1 MDRARKVAC
10 VPLLVTAL
18 CAAPRVLSQPKG
30 GALEWPAHF
39 EDDAYF
45 EDVGEEESGPQAEVG
60 SSRSRLRYLTGA
72 RLRFKPAADV
82 YFNMV
87 THRKAHSATAVS
99 ADQTCVYDLLFA
111 LQATYPTFYSPDYL
125 ERGGDPELISLGVKN
140 ICTKQNGCIPDDWRK
155 VFYEERQSPSRPL
168 KCIHTCDPTPSLLP
182 SY

>member
-1 MDRARKVAC
+1 MGRARKAAY
-10 VPLLVTAL
+10 VPLLFAAL
-18 CAAPRVLSQPKG
+18 YVAPRVLSQPKG
-30 GALEWPAHF
+30 GAGEWPAHF

-45 EDVGEEESGPQAEVG
+45 EDEGEEERTSNSQAG
-60 SSRSRLRYLTGA
+60 SSGSRLRYLTMA

-99 ADQTCVYDLLFA
+99 ADQTCVYDFLFA
-111 LQATYPTFYSPDYL
+111 LQDTYPTFYSPGYL
-125 ERGGDPELISLGVKN
+125 ERGGQPELISVGVRD
-140 ICTKQNGCIPDDWRK
+140 ICTQQNGCIPDEWRK

-182 SY
+182 SN